1 MVSVLF
7 YLMTGLGWAAVTAV
21 TSPARTLSH
30 SHQVTAHTCPTPTQ
44 TLDTFL
50 ATPEGQTFMNRNKLL
65 SLNCLSALVMSTH
78 YPLHYLSVPPGRSLP
93 SDTQWAGRCCPVP
106 PCQQLDRPTTAAQ
119 VASVHHL
126 SCSPSL
132 LCYLVSVRLGLQT
145 IHQFSQSQRRALTTC
160 ALKPLCWHPNLM
172 STYQGLMPV

>member
-7 YLMTGLGWAAVTAV
+7 YLMTALGLGCCQAVTVV

-65 SLNCLSALVMSTH
+65 SLDCLSALVMSTH
-78 YPLHYLSVPPGRSLP
+78 YPLHYLSVPPGRSPP
-93 SDTQWAGRCCPVP
+93 SDTQWAGRCWPPVP
-106 PCQQLDRPTTAAQ
+106 TIGQTHNSSSGRI
-119 VASVHHL
+119 S
-126 SCSPSL
+126 SPPVL
-132 LCYLVSVRLGLQT
+132 LPLIVVLLGL
-145 IHQFSQSQRRALTTC
+145 
-160 ALKPLCWHPNLM
+160 
-172 STYQGLMPV
+172 G

>member
-7 YLMTGLGWAAVTAV
+7 YLMTALGLGCCQAVTVV

-50 ATPEGQTFMNRNKLL
+50 ATPEGQTFMHRNKLL

-132 LCYLVSVRLGLQT
+132 LCCLVSVTSHTLAEHRDGLRGGEVQ
-145 IHQFSQSQRRALTTC
+145 A
-160 ALKPLCWHPNLM
+160 PLP
-172 STYQGLMPV
+172 